1 MTVKCLDTNQKNFIA
16 AAYRQRVFGSEELAL
31 QYGVSKRTINR
42 VLVECGVNRIRHYK
56 PRYKDNSTMELPIKM
71 FEPHEPDEIVID
83 ELPAPTLQPKPEPE
97 PFIQR
102 LWVFVK
108 RALSIPFK

>member
-1 MTVKCLDTNQKNFIA
+1 MTVKCLDTDQKNFIA
-16 AAYRQRVFGSEELAL
+16 AGYRERVFSSEELAL

-42 VLVECGVNRIRHYK
+42 VLVECGVNRIRHCK

-71 FEPHEPDEIVID
+71 FEPNEIVID
-83 ELPAPTLQPKPEPE
+83 ESPAPKPQPQPE
-97 PFIQR
+97 PFIKR

-108 RALSIPFK
+108 HALSFPFK